1 MRGPVCGANMIAGS
15 CLCGAIRYELTREP
29 VWAHNCHCRRCRKIR
44 GAAFASNL
52 FVPLDSFRY
61 TQGKA
66 LLNSYK
72 LPSAERFTHVFCS
85 VCGSSLPFLNE
96 ARGLAVV
103 PMGSL
108 DDDPDHPPEA
118 NIFVSSKAPWF
129 TITDSLPQ
137 HRRQLG
143 DESEASE

>member
-1 MRGPVCGANMIAGS
+1 MTHREINGS
-15 CLCGAIRYELTREP
+15 CLCGAIRYVITGKP

-52 FVPLDSFRY
+52 FVPLEQFRY
-61 TQGKA
+61 TQGEE
-66 LLNSYK
+66 LLHSYK
-72 LPSAERFTHVFCS
+72 LPEAARFTHVFCR
-85 VCGSSLPFLNE
+85 VCGSSLPFLNT

-108 DDDPDHPPEA
+108 DDDPGQAPAAH
-118 NIFVSSKAPWF
+118 IFVGSKAPWF

-137 HRRQLG
+137 HLSALG
-143 DESEASE
+143 DPPDPSE